1 MRIKE
6 LITRLVE
13 EYGAIVRTQHHLQIT
28 CGKGFH
34 NIWTGKE
41 GLKLQLYGHRNVN
54 RASPEAILKY
64 LAAYQPEA
72 SDLATM
78 QRLVSF
84 LKRLEGREGVFVDAG
99 WKDGKARAAMVRISK
114 NGNMNIMVWNFES
127 VSNMDAEIAAM
138 RMAWETWGH
147 PIIHSDSQQAVKEF
161 GNGSVWLPRELNKEA
176 DMLANKRGEE

>member
-13 EYGAIVRTQHHLQIT
+13 EHGAIVRTQHHLQIT

-64 LAAYQPEA
+64 LAAYQPDK

-84 LKRLEGREGVFVDAG
+84 LKRLGGRTGVFVDAG
-99 WKDGKARAAMVRISK
+99 WKDGNAKVALVNLWADGDVDIKIRSFASPTCL
-114 NGNMNIMVWNFES
+114 
-127 VSNMDAEIAAM
+127 DAEIRGIDLAHSIFGDG
-138 RMAWETWGH
+138 E
-147 PIIHSDSQQAVKEF
+147 IYSDSQEAVKKY
-161 GNGSVWLPRELNKEA
+161 GGPARWLPRELNKEA
-176 DMLANKRGEE
+176 DLLANKREE